1 VPDKNQQYDHKE
13 LAEKLTKGQLSPEE
27 QEWLDNWYLSFDDD
41 ESSLDNIHHDV
52 QGLRDRMLSNIKA
65 EVGMKSK
72 PSSSPAKLYAIAATI
87 LLAIGIS
94 FLFYKYH
101 DNGLNNNAAL
111 ANIRPGGNKAYLTLA
126 DGRKIALSE
135 AHTGEISNQGNA
147 TVSKTAD
154 GSVRYNADAKTAGG
168 DALLNTITT
177 PMGGTYHLTLAD
189 NTQVWL
195 NAGSSITYPAAFTGH
210 DRPVSITGEVYFE
223 VAHDAAHPFKVTGRG
238 QQIEVL
244 GTHFNVNTYE
254 NEPEN
259 KTTLLEG
266 SVRITAGNNQNILKP
281 GQQAVISNN
290 TISLKD
296 ARINEVMAWKNGYFE
311 FENIDIQSLMRQIAR
326 WYDVDIQFE
335 GPVSK
340 ETFTGRISRFKN
352 ISQIL
357 SIVQASN
364 SVHLTVSGRRIMVK
378 Q

>member
-1 VPDKNQQYDHKE
+1 MPDNNQQHNHKE
-13 LAEKLTKGQLSPEE
+13 LAEKLTKGQLTPEE
-27 QEWLDNWYLSFDDD
+27 QVWLDNWYLSFDDN
-41 ESSLDNIHHDV
+41 ESGLDDIHSDV
-52 QGLRDRMLSNIKA
+52 QGLGDRMLKNIRIEGGIRTK
-65 EVGMKSK
+65 KSF
-72 PSSSPAKLYAIAATI
+72 PLYKLYAIAAI
-87 LLAIGIS
+87 FLMAVGIS
-94 FLFYKYH
+94 FFFYKYQNH
-101 DNGLNNNAAL
+101 GPDQNLAAV
-111 ANIRPGGNKAYLTLA
+111 NIGPGGNKAYLTLA
-126 DGRKIALSE
+126 DGRKISLSE

-154 GSVRYNADAKTAGG
+154 GSVSYNADANTAGG

-177 PMGGTYHLTLAD
+177 PLGGTYHLTLAD

-223 VAHDAAHPFKVTGRG
+223 VAHNAAHPFKVTGRG

-244 GTHFNVNTYE
+244 GTHFNVNAYE

-266 SVRITAGNNQNILKP
+266 SVRITAGNNHNILKP

-290 TISLKD
+290 TISVND
-296 ARINEVMAWKNGYFE
+296 ARINEVVSWKNGYFE

-326 WYDVDIQFE
+326 WYDVDVQFE

-364 SVHLTVSGRRIMVK
+364 SVHLTVTGRRIMVK